1 MSKLIFILL
10 SIFIVTKSNA
20 GTQESVTVS
29 TLISIYDGDSFTV
42 NVDEWPPIL
51 GQKITIRIKGVDT
64 PELRGKCKKEVEMA
78 RLAKQ
83 FTVSKLRESKT
94 IRLTGIERD
103 KYFRILAD
111 VSLDGIDLGRLLL
124 EAKLAVPYTGAKKLE
139 WCSIL

>member
-139 WCSIL
+139 WCNIL

>member
-111 VSLDGIDLGRLLL
+111 VSFDGIDLGRLLL

-139 WCSIL
+139 WCNIL

>member
-1 MSKLIFILL
+1 
-10 SIFIVTKSNA
+10 
-20 GTQESVTVS
+20 
-29 TLISIYDGDSFTV
+29 
-42 NVDEWPPIL
+42 
-51 GQKITIRIKGVDT
+51 
-64 PELRGKCKKEVEMA
+64 MA

-139 WCSIL
+139 WCNIL